1 MTYMEVIEN
10 LVSSADMGG
19 LAVYA
24 TVMAGLLG
32 SVALAR
38 LRDDAIDI
46 RTAKRRVDSDR
57 NARMLVNPADEAC

>member
-32 SVALAR
+32 SVGLAR

>member
-1 MTYMEVIEN
+1 MSYMEVIEN

-57 NARMLVNPADEAC
+57 NGRMLVNPADEAR

>member
-1 MTYMEVIEN
+1 MTYTEVIEN

-24 TVMAGLLG
+24 TLMAGLLG

-57 NARMLVNPADEAC
+57 SGRMLVNPADEAC